1 MIMKKILGILAI
13 ALFVVCVGASCKTK
27 AHCDAYGSMSDT
39 NKNTETNNR

>member
-1 MIMKKILGILAI
+1 MKKILGILAI
-13 ALFVVCVGASCKTK
+13 ALFIALAGTSCKTK